1 MQRLLLS
8 LTVALL
14 LVFGAASTADARVA
28 VGVGEQD
35 YAPFTD
41 SSWKGLGLKKSR
53 LVIPWNVATTP
64 GPDQDKM
71 QSYYNAALANRVE
84 LLVAFNPPSNARCPR
99 RPCSRPSS
107 RSYRRAFRAFRQKW
121 PRLKVFAPW
130 NEANHVSQPTFNTG
144 RGAKAAAAYY
154 NIVRA
159 NCRRCKI
166 LAADVIDEANMVRWL
181 RTFRRYARR
190 PRAWGLHNYRD
201 TNYFRGRKTG
211 GTRRLLRTVRRG
223 DVWLTETGGI
233 VTFITPSGGTLF
245 RTSESRA
252 NRATKRMFGL
262 AKKYRRRIKRLYIY
276 HWRQPVGD
284 NRFDAGLLRK
294 DGSARPAFNTVQ
306 GTLNGRNRRY
316 FGR

>member
-1 MQRLLLS
+1 M
-8 LTVALL
+8 
-14 LVFGAASTADARVA
+14 
-28 VGVGEQD
+28 
-35 YAPFTD
+35 
-41 SSWKGLGLKKSR
+41 
-53 LVIPWNVATTP
+53 
-64 GPDQDKM
+64 
-71 QSYYNAALANRVE
+71 
-84 LLVAFNPPSNARCPR
+84 
-99 RPCSRPSS
+99 
-107 RSYRRAFRAFRQKW
+107 
-121 PRLKVFAPW
+121 
-130 NEANHVSQPTFNTG
+130 
-144 RGAKAAAAYY
+144 
-154 NIVRA
+154 
-159 NCRRCKI
+159 
-166 LAADVIDEANMVRWL
+166 
-181 RTFRRYARR
+181 
-190 PRAWGLHNYRD
+190 
-201 TNYFRGRKTG
+201 
-211 GTRRLLRTVRRG
+211 RRG